1 MREYQLR
8 PIKFLWQLLNRTIS
22 EAKVYILGYRSY
34 TALLNQGGTGDP
46 VPTILDNT
54 LGNIV
59 WTRDGVGEYTGTLT
73 GAFGD
78 GSKLF
83 MPYVL
88 IYTVSDRVAVAAY
101 DSPDTVI
108 LSRFDSGLPVDGFL
122 INTQIEIRVYN

>member
-34 TALLNQGGTGDP
+34 TALLNQTGIDAP
-46 VPTILDNT
+46 VATVLDNT

-88 IYTVSDRVAVAAY
+88 IYTVTDRIVVAAY

-108 LSRFDSGLPVDGFL
+108 VGRFDSGLPVDGL
-122 INTQIEIRVYN
+122 KNRPIEIRVYN